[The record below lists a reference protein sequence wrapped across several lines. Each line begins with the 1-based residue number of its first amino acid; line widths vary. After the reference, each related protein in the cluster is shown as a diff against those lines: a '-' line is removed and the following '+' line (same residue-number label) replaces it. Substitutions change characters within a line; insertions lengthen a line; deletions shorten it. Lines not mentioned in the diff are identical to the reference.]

1 MTTVNSISYAN
12 GKVKLSWQPVYA
24 GKGYLVEKRNE
35 ETGAWETYKTLKAST
50 SSITFPAAD
59 TETTYRVR
67 AYRGQEYSNEIRTS
81 VIPVIATPGNV
92 KAVANK
98 ADGSITVTWNP
109 VAGADYYRVYRTTS
123 SWNRYNKDS
132 NSYSYSYGSSTTVPN
147 YVADS
152 TTVSG
157 YKYVSELK
165 ETTITDREIKYTYNG
180 ATSTEYKGPKARFF
194 RRGRKL

>member
-1 MTTVNSISYAN
+1 MKSEQQ
-12 GKVKLSWQPVYA
+12 L
-24 GKGYLVEKRNE
+24 
-35 ETGAWETYKTLKAST
+35 
-50 SSITFPAAD
+50 
-59 TETTYRVR
+59 
-67 AYRGQEYSNEIRTS
+67 
-81 VIPVIATPGNV
+81 IPVLATPGNV

-132 NSYSYSYGSSTTVPN
+132 NSYSYSYGSSATVPN

-157 YKYVSELK
+157 YKY
-165 ETTITDREIKYTYNG
+165 R
-180 ATSTEYKGPKARFF
+180 
-194 RRGRKL
+194 